1 MEARLTETGPIEREI
16 HFTLTPEEFGPYT
29 EKLYQQA
36 QASANIKGFR
46 KGKAPLSLIKKMH
59 GKEIQEQASEEAIQ
73 KAFAEYGQQNN
84 LQPFGTPYVVEMT
97 HLDDG
102 GLDFKIRYEVLP
114 EFELG
119 EYKGLTAKKLFHAVT
134 AEEIDKEIEWLRDRH
149 RTEETV
155 DTVAD
160 ENHTAVVDFQKLDET
175 GTPVIGDVS
184 RDVPVNLQSER
195 VNPELKE
202 SLIGKRLDDKVNIS
216 LPVGGDDGEIAIP
229 YELTIKDI
237 KQIILPEL
245 DAEFASKIT
254 GEEDSDVSDM
264 RDTIKQAMEAEY
276 ENRYFGF
283 FRDELI
289 DKLID
294 RHEFNVPSAL
304 IGQIINSYLED
315 EKKNY
320 KDGKLPENFPL
331 QQFYDERRESAE
343 RVARWLMIRD
353 KIVEA
358 EEVTVNDEDFEGL
371 ARIDAERMGMDPEA
385 LIEYYKGKDEVQQRI
400 LAEKVMQLLVDYSEV
415 EEEIE
420 DLEWQRQQEEAKAAA
435 EEEAASD
442 DATENSA
449 EEAVVAEAEEG
460 AEGTSE
466 TKE

>member
-46 KGKAPLSLIKKMH
+46 KGKAPLSLIKKLH

-134 AEEIDKEIEWLRDRH
+134 AEEVDKEIEWLRERH

-160 ENHTAVVDFQKLDET
+160 ENHTAVVDFQKLDES

-184 RDVPVNLQSER
+184 RDVPVNLRSER
-195 VNPELKE
+195 VNPELKS

-216 LPVGGDDGEIAIP
+216 LPVGGDDGEVAIP

-237 KQIILPEL
+237 KQVILPEL

-254 GEEDSDVSDM
+254 GEEDSDISDM

-294 RHEFNVPSAL
+294 GHDFNAPTAL
-304 IGQIINSYLED
+304 VGQIINSYLED

-320 KDGKLPENFPL
+320 QDGKLPENFPY

-343 RVARWLMIRD
+343 RVASWLMIRD

-358 EEVTVNDEDFEGL
+358 EGVTVTDEDYEDL
-371 ARIDAERMGMDPEA
+371 ARIDAERMGMAPEA
-385 LIEYYKGKDEVQQRI
+385 LIEYYKGRDEVQQRI
-400 LAEKVMQLLVDYSEV
+400 LAEKVMQLLVDYAEV

-420 DLEWQRQQEEAKAAA
+420 DLEWQRQQEEAKAAEDAAA
-435 EEEAASD
+435 EENSAED
-442 DATENSA
+442 SA
-449 EEAVVAEAEEG
+449 EEAVVAEEG
-460 AEGTSE
+460 SEGTNDS
-466 TKE
+466 KE